1 LKIKWV
7 SGRLQFT
14 PKTPALR
21 FEEVSISLMSLGACC
36 LEGAD
41 TGASAVQA
49 RLRTRM
55 PNPGDDGS
63 AMSEPW
69 ESDDEESRSK
79 GGSSSGSS
87 AEHDLREYGIY
98 PQLAL
103 ADADEDAAAY
113 LRSVRCALQGALCS
127 CTLLLRRGCPIALPC
142 PTDLARAPRKS
153 GKRALASAGR
163 TS

>member
-1 LKIKWV
+1 LLL
-7 SGRLQFT
+7 GRQDI
-14 PKTPALR
+14 AGAR
-21 FEEVSISLMSLGACC
+21 EEVSISLLSLGACC
-36 LEGAD
+36 WEGAE

-55 PNPGDDGS
+55 PGPGDNGS
-63 AMSEPW
+63 AVSEPW
-69 ESDDEESRSK
+69 ESNDEESRSE

-113 LRSVRCALQGALCS
+113 LRSVRCALQGARCS
-127 CTLLLRRGCPIALPC
+127 CTLLLRRGCPIALTC
-142 PTDLARAPRKS
+142 PTDLARAARKS
-153 GKRALASAGR
+153 VKPALASAER